1 MSAAALLP
9 PARFLLPTVDE
20 GLHPRDR
27 RQRDDWHVDAS
38 GVLTSGPRPPQ
49 HHYLDPLIWA
59 QRCFAKGDWR
69 GQHRR
74 LTVSEREL
82 GVSSPESVASPRLH
96 SRRGGSRHQRS
107 RSEPFSY
114 VSGRMAAVVEDK
126 EGEAENVA
134 PSSPPDLSYSKSSQ
148 SSSSSGDEEDDDQK
162 SYTST
167 EKLGRFDDKSRES
180 VDDSNLRP
188 ESRPTLRRPPPRS
201 ATMSETGRKVLSP
214 PLHGKEN
221 RYPSLKGAVNGVLRD
236 QSLNLPSSRGVRR
249 TFTTPASPSYP
260 LRSPHAMS
268 SRSPSPT
275 KPILHH
281 GSAVSP
287 RAGFSHSSPRLPLE
301 PPSPNIAGS
310 GPFGRRKSWQPGR
323 KTVKQL
329 EAEYDDFDEEVP
341 EEAILENVP
350 ISPMPG
356 QSRLSPHP
364 SPRPSRST
372 TPSPHRRA
380 SHATLPSV
388 PSHTNLHSANVPKN
402 AKRPR
407 PPPVGPNGQY
417 GSPSSPRHPRPP
429 PLQHAATMPLGDA
442 LNRRLRSKSWTE
454 DLNDEARALSAALEE
469 YEDRKSVE
477 RSRSGANSVSSSP
490 PRPSYAVQR
499 SKTMIMDM
507 PPLSYGH
514 IHIDPLPVSKEKE
527 AVLSKTRPSWLPPKD
542 LKESKKHMKEWEHMM
557 ARAAENEKK
566 RQMKER
572 EAQEDS
578 EELKDGMA
586 KIWEQHVLPN
596 WDTVIAEPRTRE
608 LWWRGAPPNSRGL
621 IWQKAIGNEL
631 RLSTDSFEAALKR
644 ANDLEEKFAQLSVE
658 ERSDN
663 SEASWFSAIARDV
676 PLTCPEI
683 TEPTKRTPFEYALS
697 DVLKAYA
704 IHRREVGYVYGTHLV
719 AGLLCSHLRPA
730 DAFIAL
736 ANLHNRLMPQ
746 AFFTHDVEAM
756 QRAYDLVLSTLK
768 YKFPQLHAHLTSPT
782 LGLQPEEYL
791 DPMFHTLFAW
801 RLSPA
806 LLSRVW
812 DVIAFEGDKVL
823 VRTAVAILGRLES
836 RLYGSKEEVLALLG
850 WDNLKG
856 VDLGPEEK
864 FMTAVRDAGKVE
876 REGENVQTVYV

>member
-1 MSAAALLP
+1 MTAAALLP
-9 PARFLLPTVDE
+9 PARFSLPTVDE
-20 GLHPRDR
+20 GLDPRDR
-27 RQRDDWHVDAS
+27 QHGCWDVDAC
-38 GVLTSGPRPPQ
+38 GNLTSAPARKEY
-49 HHYLDPLIWA
+49 HYLDSLAFA
-59 QRCFAKGDWR
+59 QRWIGKGDWR
-69 GQHRR
+69 GRHRR
-74 LTVSEREL
+74 LTVSETEL
-82 GVSSPESVASPRLH
+82 GVSSPESVAAPRLH
-96 SRRGGSRHQRS
+96 SRRGGPRHQRS
-107 RSEPFSY
+107 KSEPFAPLA
-114 VSGRMAAVVEDK
+114 GRMAAVAEDK
-126 EGEAENVA
+126 EGEAENAV

-148 SSSSSGDEEDDDQK
+148 SSSSSGDEEDDEK
-162 SYTST
+162 SHASA
-167 EKLGRFDDKSRES
+167 EKLGRFDDKSVES

-201 ATMSETGRKVLSP
+201 ATMVETGRKALLP
-214 PLHGKEN
+214 PLGGKEN
-221 RYPSLKGAVNGVLRD
+221 RYPSLKGAVNGVLHD
-236 QSLNLPSSRGVRR
+236 QSLNLPHGRGVRR

-260 LRSPHAMS
+260 FTASHKLA

-275 KPILHH
+275 KPILPHGQA
-281 GSAVSP
+281 GSANIGP
-287 RAGFSHSSPRLPLE
+287 SHSSPRLPLE
-301 PPSPNIAGS
+301 PPSPNISGS
-310 GPFGRRKSWQPGR
+310 GPYGRRKSWQPGR

-372 TPSPHRRA
+372 TPSPHRRP
-380 SHATLPSV
+380 SHASLHSV

-407 PPPVGPNGQY
+407 PPPVAPNGQY
-417 GSPSSPRHPRPP
+417 GLPSSPRHPRPP

-442 LNRRLRSKSWTE
+442 LTRRLRSKSWTE

-499 SKTMIMDM
+499 AKTMIMDM

-542 LKESKKHMKEWEHMM
+542 QKESKKHMREWEAMM
-557 ARAAENEKK
+557 ARAAENERK
-566 RQMKER
+566 RQMKEK

-596 WDTVIAEPRTRE
+596 WDTVVAEPRTRE
-608 LWWRGAPPNSRGL
+608 LWWRGLPSHNRGL

-631 RLSTDSFEAALKR
+631 QLSASSFEAALKR

-663 SEASWFSAIARDV
+663 SEASWFTAIARDV
-676 PLTCPEI
+676 AVTCLEI
-683 TEPTKRTPFEYALS
+683 SDPTKRTPFENALS
-697 DVLKAYA
+697 DVLKAYT
-704 IHRREVGYVYGTHLV
+704 IHRREIGYVYGIHLV

-736 ANLHNRLMPQ
+736 ANLLNRPVPL
-746 AFFTHDVEAM
+746 AFFTHDVDATR
-756 QRAYDLVLSTLK
+756 RAYDLVLSTLK
-768 YKFPQLHAHLTSPT
+768 YKFPQLHSHLTSSS
-782 LGLQPEEYL
+782 LGLKAEDYL
-791 DPMFHTLFAW
+791 DPMLRTLFTW
-801 RLSPA
+801 LLPSPLA
-806 LLSRVW
+806 SRVW
-812 DVIAFEGDKVL
+812 DIFAFEGDKVL
-823 VRTAVAILGRLES
+823 IRTAVAVLGRLEG
-836 RLYGSKEEVLALLG
+836 RLYGSRDEVLAIVG
-850 WDNLKG
+850 WANAKG
-856 VDLGPEEK
+856 IDLGEEES
-864 FMTAVRDAGKVE
+864 FITAVRDAGKVA